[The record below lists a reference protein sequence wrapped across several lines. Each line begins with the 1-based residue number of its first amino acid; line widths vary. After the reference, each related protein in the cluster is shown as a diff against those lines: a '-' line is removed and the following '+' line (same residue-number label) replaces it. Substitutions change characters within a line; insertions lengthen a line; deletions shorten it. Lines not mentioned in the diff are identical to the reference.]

1 MSSRMITTSA
11 MTLVTMTGVAWV
23 RSPYISQLMQLSVR
37 SIKAPHERSSTLFVV
52 YVLYNCGISAD
63 VPVSVPASP
72 NIVARSNTQKS
83 IALRLCVRPVR
94 TRSFYL
100 RRGRDSNPR
109 SPFEAQHISSVLHST
124 TLPPLRRTT
133 IAWATKTLNGWYA
146 SHMHHFGMDYG
157 MGSPLWMP
165 AFGIGIAALVIWSL
179 LWKGLALWRAAKRG
193 EKIWFVVFL
202 VVNTAGILEL
212 IYLFLI
218 SGAKLSDFTNPK
230 SDHE

>member
-1 MSSRMITTSA
+1 
-11 MTLVTMTGVAWV
+11 
-23 RSPYISQLMQLSVR
+23 
-37 SIKAPHERSSTLFVV
+37 
-52 YVLYNCGISAD
+52 
-63 VPVSVPASP
+63 
-72 NIVARSNTQKS
+72 
-83 IALRLCVRPVR
+83 
-94 TRSFYL
+94 
-100 RRGRDSNPR
+100 
-109 SPFEAQHISSVLHST
+109 
-124 TLPPLRRTT
+124 
-133 IAWATKTLNGWYA
+133 
-146 SHMHHFGMDYG
+146 MDYG